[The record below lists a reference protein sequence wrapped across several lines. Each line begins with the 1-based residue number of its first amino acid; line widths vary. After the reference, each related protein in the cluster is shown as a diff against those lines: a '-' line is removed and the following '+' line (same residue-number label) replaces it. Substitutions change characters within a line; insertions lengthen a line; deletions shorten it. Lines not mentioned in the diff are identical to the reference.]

1 MKNKQSGLSLIG
13 VLIVGAI
20 LGFLFLVG
28 MRVVPVMT
36 EYMAVK
42 RVVRSLVD
50 DVRGPDVTISDI
62 RRDFDKRAYI
72 QEVKTVTGQDLV
84 VIKRGGGV
92 EISVEYTRT
101 VPLVA
106 NVSLLFEFQTD
117 AISNGS

>member
-1 MKNKQSGLSLIG
+1 MKNRQSGLSLIS

-20 LGFLFLVG
+20 LGFLFLIG

-42 RVVRSLVD
+42 RVMQSIVENETS
-50 DVRGPDVTISDI
+50 PDVTVQDI

-72 QEVKTVTGQDLV
+72 QEVKTVNGQDLIV
-84 VIKRGGGV
+84 MKNGNMI
-92 EISVEYTRT
+92 ELSIEYSRT

-117 AISNGS
+117 AKTNGS

>member
-1 MKNKQSGLSLIG
+1 MKKRQSGLSLIS

-20 LGFLFLVG
+20 LGFLFLIG

-42 RVVRSLVD
+42 RVMQSIVENETS
-50 DVRGPDVTISDI
+50 PDVTVQDI

-72 QEVKTVTGQDLV
+72 QEVKTVNGQDLIV
-84 VIKRGGGV
+84 MKNGNMI
-92 EISVEYTRT
+92 ELSIEYSRT

-117 AISNGS
+117 AKTN